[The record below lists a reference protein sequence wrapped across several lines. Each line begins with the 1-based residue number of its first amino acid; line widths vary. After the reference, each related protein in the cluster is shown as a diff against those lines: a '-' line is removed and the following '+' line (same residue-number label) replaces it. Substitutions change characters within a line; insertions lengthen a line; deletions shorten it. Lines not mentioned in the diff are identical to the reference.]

1 MNSLKEIAKM
11 TNKRKYFVFAFVVLI
26 ISSCGSDDK
35 SVEQNV
41 LSKDPKAEI
50 LNRIKNLEDQMHRS
64 EKIDNVLAGQAL
76 QIYHEYSQA
85 YPTDVITPDYL
96 FKAGE
101 IATAIQQYPQA
112 YSHYKTISEKYP
124 TYKMVQES
132 LFLQAS
138 ILDNYLNEDDKAKV
152 VYEDLIK
159 RYPESSYAS
168 DAKAAISNL
177 GKSDEDLI
185 KEFKKKNK
193 EK

>member
-1 MNSLKEIAKM
+1 MNKF
-11 TNKRKYFVFAFVVLI
+11 NYFVFAFFVLI
-26 ISSCGSDDK
+26 ISSCGSDEPQEKDI
-35 SVEQNV
+35 
-41 LSKDPKAEI
+41 LSKDPKVEI

-76 QIYHEYSQA
+76 QIYHEYSQT
-85 YPTDVITPDYL
+85 YPTDEITPDYL

-124 TYKMVQES
+124 SYKMIQES
-132 LFLQAS
+132 MFLEAS
-138 ILDNYLNEDDKAKV
+138 ILDNYLNEDDKARV
-152 VYEDLIK
+152 VYEALIK
-159 RYPESSYAS
+159 RFPESTYAK
-168 DAKAAISNL
+168 DAKSAIDNL

-185 KEFKKKNK
+185 KEFKKKNG

>member
-1 MNSLKEIAKM
+1 MNKF
-11 TNKRKYFVFAFVVLI
+11 KYFVFAFLI
-26 ISSCGSDDK
+26 LVIASCGSDESQEKDI
-35 SVEQNV
+35 

-76 QIYHEYSQA
+76 QVYHEYSQA
-85 YPTDVITPDYL
+85 YPTDEITPDYL

-124 TYKMVQES
+124 LYKMVQES
-132 LFLQAS
+132 MFLQAS
-138 ILDNYLNEDDKAKV
+138 ILDNYLNEDAKAKV

-159 RYPESSYAS
+159 RYPESTYAA

-177 GKSDEDLI
+177 GKSDADLI
-185 KEFKKKNK
+185 KEFKKKNG

>member
-1 MNSLKEIAKM
+1 MN
-11 TNKRKYFVFAFVVLI
+11 RFKYFIFSFLVVFIA
-26 ISSCGSDDK
+26 SCGNDEKVS
-35 SVEQNV
+35 EQNI

-50 LNRIKNLEDQMHRS
+50 LNRIEKLEAQMHRS

-85 YPTDVITPDYL
+85 YPTDEITPDYL

-124 TYKMVQES
+124 LYKMVQES
-132 LFLQAS
+132 MFLQAS

-159 RYPESSYAS
+159 RYPESSYAT

-177 GKSDEDLI
+177 GKSDADLI
-185 KEFKKKNK
+185 KEFKKKNG